1 MSNEAK
7 LVVEP
12 RTEMGSAACRRLR
25 KRGLVPGNVYGH
37 NADPVAVVVAS
48 DVLGLFLKT
57 GSRVVDLEVSG
68 KQDKA
73 VIREVKW
80 EVFGRYVEH
89 FDLLRV
95 DPNERVTVTVPIV
108 LKGSAPGAVGGGMV
122 EQPLHS
128 LVIDCLAY
136 QIPDSIVVRI
146 GTLAMGQMIQ
156 VRDLPLPDGSHAH
169 SAPDAIVVHIV
180 KAREEAETA
189 ATPGASEPE
198 VVGKKVADA
207 DAVKDDKKDDKKK
220 K

>member
-25 KRGLVPGNVYGH
+25 KRGLVPGNVYGL
-37 NADPVAVVVAS
+37 NADPLAVVVAS

-95 DPNERVTVTVPIV
+95 DPNERVTITVPIV
-108 LKGSAPGAVGGGMV
+108 LKGAAPGAVGGGMV
-122 EQPLHS
+122 EQPMHS
-128 LVIDCLAY
+128 IEIDCLAY

-146 GTLAMGQMIQ
+146 STLEMGQIIH
-156 VRDLPLPDGSHAH
+156 VRELPLPEGSHAH
-169 SAPDAIVVHIV
+169 AAPDAIVVQIV

-198 VVGKKVADA
+198 VVGKKVADP
-207 DAVKDDKKDDKKK
+207 DAAKDDKKK

>member
-37 NADPVAVVVAS
+37 NADPIAVVVAS

-136 QIPDSIVVRI
+136 QSPESIVVRI
-146 GTLAMGQMIQ
+146 GSLAMGQMIQ

-169 SAPDAIVVHIV
+169 AAADAIVVHIV

-198 VVGKKVADA
+198 VVGKKVTDA
-207 DAVKDDKKDDKKK
+207 DAAKDDKKDDKKK

>member
-37 NADPVAVVVAS
+37 NADPIAVVVAS

-146 GTLAMGQMIQ
+146 GSLAMGQMIQ

-169 SAPDAIVVHIV
+169 AAADAIVVHIV

-198 VVGKKVADA
+198 VVGKKVTDA
-207 DAVKDDKKDDKKK
+207 DAAKDDKKDDKKK

>member
-37 NADPVAVVVAS
+37 NADPVSVVVAS
-48 DVLGLFLKT
+48 DVLGLVLKT
-57 GSRVVDLEVSG
+57 GARVVDLEVSG

-95 DPNERVTVTVPIV
+95 DPSERVTITVPIV
-108 LKGSAPGAVGGGMV
+108 LKGAAPGAVGGGMV

-128 LVIDCLAY
+128 IVIDCLAY
-136 QIPDSIVVRI
+136 QIPDSIIVRI
-146 GTLAMGQMIQ
+146 GTLELGQMIQ
-156 VRDLPLPDGSHAH
+156 VRELPLPEGSHAH
-169 SAPDAIVVHIV
+169 AAPDAIVVHIV
-180 KAREEAETA
+180 KAREEAEAA

-207 DAVKDDKKDDKKK
+207 DAAKDDKKDDKKK

>member
-37 NADPVAVVVAS
+37 NADPIAVVVAS
-48 DVLGLFLKT
+48 DVLGLVLKT

-95 DPNERVTVTVPIV
+95 DPNERVTITVPIV

-128 LVIDCLAY
+128 IVIDCLAY
-136 QIPDSIVVRI
+136 QIPDSIIVRI
-146 GTLAMGQMIQ
+146 GALELGQMIQ
-156 VRDLPLPDGSHAH
+156 VRELPLPDGSHAH
-169 SAPDAIVVHIV
+169 AAPDAIVVHIV

-207 DAVKDDKKDDKKK
+207 DAAKDDKKDDKKK